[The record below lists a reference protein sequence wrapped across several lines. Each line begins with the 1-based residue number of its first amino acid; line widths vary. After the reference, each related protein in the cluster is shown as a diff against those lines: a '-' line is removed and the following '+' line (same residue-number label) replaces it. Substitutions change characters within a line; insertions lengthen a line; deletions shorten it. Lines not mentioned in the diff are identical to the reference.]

1 MTPTAQRRAVDDEL
15 SRYGRLVDHALERL
29 TPSGEPRR
37 YLYDLIAEYPA
48 RGGKRLRPAICLAAC
63 EAFGGTVDE
72 AINSAV
78 AIELLH
84 TAFLIHDDIEDG
96 SELRRGRPTLHDE
109 YGVALA
115 LNAGDA
121 LAILGQEPL
130 RSNTEL
136 LGHRVAVRVADEFS
150 LMARHTLEG
159 QALELGWI
167 RDNRV
172 DLEANDYLALVLRKT
187 CWYTTM
193 HPLRVGTLIG
203 SLGSV
208 DPSRVNDF
216 GFHLGA
222 AFQIRDDI
230 LNLRGDEDEVGKET
244 LGDLLEG
251 KRTLM
256 LIDLLAK
263 LDGRNRA
270 ELVEF
275 LGRDRSRRTRDE
287 ALAIR
292 DQMEHHGSIDVADGV
307 ARLYAARAHD
317 TYADALGTAAN
328 NGAGR
333 FLRRLIDYMVDR
345 PT

>member
-1 MTPTAQRRAVDDEL
+1 MTSTAQRSAVEDEL
-15 SRYGRLVDHALERL
+15 ARYGDLIDRALAHH
-29 TPSGEPRR
+29 TPTGEPTQ
-37 YLYDLIAEYPA
+37 YLYDLIADYPA

-63 EAFGGTVDE
+63 EAFGGEVE
-72 AINSAV
+72 QGIPSAV

-96 SELRRGRPTLHDE
+96 SELRRGRPTLHSE
-109 YGVALA
+109 HGVGLA

-121 LAILGQEPL
+121 LAILGMAPL
-130 RSNTEL
+130 RANAEM
-136 LGHRVAVRVADEFS
+136 LGHRVAVRIADEFTE
-150 LMARHTLEG
+150 MARHTLEG
-159 QALELGWI
+159 QAMELGWI
-167 RDNRV
+167 RDNTV
-172 DLEANDYLALVLRKT
+172 DVDSNDYLAMVLRKT

-203 SLGSV
+203 SLGAV
-208 DPSRVNDF
+208 NPDRVNDF

-230 LNLRGDEDEVGKET
+230 LNLRGDEGAVGKEI

-256 LIDLLAK
+256 LVDLLAK
-263 LDGRNRA
+263 VDDTQRA
-270 ELVEF
+270 DLTDF
-275 LGRDRSRRTRDE
+275 LGRDRAERTRDE
-287 ALAIR
+287 ARAIR
-292 DQMEHHGSIDVADGV
+292 DRMEHYGSIDLADNV

-317 TYADALGTAAN
+317 TYADALGPAAN
-328 NGAGR
+328 NRAGR

-345 PT
+345 AT